1 MSMSLNQYMHPR
13 NVFQT
18 PPDFK
23 DLAVRYPE
31 FRKHVIY
38 DLSGKVRLDFKNH
51 ESQRALSGT
60 LLKHYFELD
69 VHLPTDRLVPAVP
82 QRLNYVLWLEDL
94 LRLFPDKDSGV
105 GIDIGTGASCILP
118 LLGHKQCGWSFT
130 ATETDPVNLAHAT
143 ENVKRNNLENHIKVV
158 AVGSLREAH
167 EAVEGD
173 STAVDFVVCN
183 PPFFGSPEEADAQ
196 GRAEEQGRT
205 PPSSDMSGAEEEKV
219 WPAGGEVA
227 FVRDVLLKDSLGLRE
242 KVRLYT
248 VMLGKKSSV
257 KQVMAELNEQG
268 VNCTST
274 EFCQGKTMR
283 WGVAWTFSDADLASA
298 PGTRRLKSKPPLE
311 FTLPRKLKGVKY
323 CVPGFFV
330 RIKELLQE
338 VQVPFEVIAD
348 GKNMCHLW
356 VKAESNTWSH
366 QRRRRREMQRLLKAQ
381 QQQTQPETAS
391 EPQSQPE
398 PDSKPDPE
406 LQQQPEDSCTEEAT
420 KRRLSEEAQTIG
432 ASCKKARTEIDPE
445 VPQPGG
451 EDRASAREQAAY
463 DTEEVMEVEA
473 KEDGGPV
480 KDSQSSKD
488 TLFLSCDVRVRRTAN
503 SVYLQLQTREG
514 ERESLHQLLQYFK
527 NKLTFL

>member
-1 MSMSLNQYMHPR
+1 MSLNQYMHPR

-23 DLAVRYPE
+23 ELAVRYPE

-51 ESQRALSGT
+51 ESQRALTGT

-69 VHLPTDRLVPAVP
+69 VQLPPDRLVPAVP
-82 QRLNYVLWLEDL
+82 QRLNYVLWLQDL
-94 LRLFPDKDSGV
+94 LQLFPEKESVV

-118 LLGHKQCGWSFT
+118 LLGYKQCGWSFT
-130 ATETDPVNLAHAT
+130 ATETDSINLAHAT
-143 ENVKRNNLENHIKVV
+143 ANVKRNSLENHIKVV
-158 AVGSLREAH
+158 AVESLREAH

-173 STAVDFVVCN
+173 SAVDFVVCN
-183 PPFFGSPEEADAQ
+183 PPFFGSAEEADAQ

-205 PPSSDMSGAEEEKV
+205 PPSSDMSGSEEEKV

-227 FVRDVLLKDSLGLRE
+227 FVRDVLLQDSLCLRE
-242 KVRLYT
+242 KVRIYT

-283 WGVAWTFSDADLASA
+283 WGVAWTFLDADLASV
-298 PGTRRLKSKPPLE
+298 PGTRRPKSKPPLE

-323 CVPGFFV
+323 CVPGVFV

-381 QQQTQPETAS
+381 SQQQGTQAKTAS
-391 EPQSQPE
+391 ELQPE
-398 PDSKPDPE
+398 PEPKPDPE
-406 LQQQPEDSCTEEAT
+406 PKPQPEGSCTEEAT
-420 KRRLSEEAQTIG
+420 KRPLSEGETTEG
-432 ASCKKARTEIDPE
+432 APCKKSRTEFDSEETEPCDE
-445 VPQPGG
+445 GDAGVG
-451 EDRASAREQAAY
+451 ERETCDA
-463 DTEEVMEVEA
+463 EEGMEVEA
-473 KEDGGPV
+473 KDDGSPG
-480 KDSQSSKD
+480 KNSESTKAA
-488 TLFLSCDVRVRRTAN
+488 LFLSCDVRVRRTAN
-503 SVYLQLQTREG
+503 SVYLQLQMREG
-514 ERESLHQLLQYFK
+514 ERETLHQLLQYFK

>member
-94 LRLFPDKDSGV
+94 LRLFPDKDSVV

-167 EAVEGD
+167 EAIEGD

-219 WPAGGEVA
+219 WPTGGEVA

-257 KQVMAELNEQG
+257 KQVMAELNEQ
-268 VNCTST
+268 
-274 EFCQGKTMR
+274 
-283 WGVAWTFSDADLASA
+283 ASQL
-298 PGTRRLKSKPPLE
+298 R
-311 FTLPRKLKGVKY
+311 F
-323 CVPGFFV
+323 
-330 RIKELLQE
+330 
-338 VQVPFEVIAD
+338 
-348 GKNMCHLW
+348 
-356 VKAESNTWSH
+356 
-366 QRRRRREMQRLLKAQ
+366 
-381 QQQTQPETAS
+381 
-391 EPQSQPE
+391 
-398 PDSKPDPE
+398 
-406 LQQQPEDSCTEEAT
+406 
-420 KRRLSEEAQTIG
+420 
-432 ASCKKARTEIDPE
+432 
-445 VPQPGG
+445 
-451 EDRASAREQAAY
+451 EDRAYAHSVSETSRRDDGDRESGDPGTAPEAEKSAARLHLLRLLVELEKQVKELRQGEAWKAGLKERRKECEDRVERVIGVIREEKGKSKKGQAIMA
-463 DTEEVMEVEA
+463 ELQGIVRVEVEKKVTLEA
-473 KEDGGPV
+473 
-480 KDSQSSKD
+480 QS
-488 TLFLSCDVRVRRTAN
+488 
-503 SVYLQLQTREG
+503 G
-514 ERESLHQLLQYFK
+514 ELKRESTARVVPMVEGARKQGVISAGTKELVRTFSEAAQKEKETARLLEP
-527 NKLTFL
+527 NLVPVEMEGVAE

>member
-1 MSMSLNQYMHPR
+1 MLHQAL
-13 NVFQT
+13 
-18 PPDFK
+18 
-23 DLAVRYPE
+23 LAVR
-31 FRKHVIY
+31 
-38 DLSGKVRLDFKNH
+38 N
-51 ESQRALSGT
+51 
-60 LLKHYFELD
+60 
-69 VHLPTDRLVPAVP
+69 
-82 QRLNYVLWLEDL
+82 LWW
-94 LRLFPDKDSGV
+94 SYSS
-105 GIDIGTGASCILP
+105 GTGASCILP

-283 WGVAWTFSDADLASA
+283 WGVAWTFSDADLASVSRFSSLVVSA
-298 PGTRRLKSKPPLE
+298 CTRRPMSKPPLV

-323 CVPGFFV
+323 CVPGVFV

-348 GKNMCHLW
+348 GKNMCDLW

-391 EPQSQPE
+391 EPQPQPK
-398 PDSKPDPE
+398 PDSKPDLE

-451 EDRASAREQAAY
+451 EDRASAREQAAC